1 MADGTKQMTD
11 GTKHPPATS
20 MADGTMAGVD
30 SYKNDARYKKYQAA
44 VEKAL
49 QTFESVGEWADIISF
64 LNRLSKVP
72 LPTKPHVHH
81 TVDRYLTRITIQQSR
96 RNFWSISGSPNA
108 SIRTSRV
115 VSIKRPWSC
124 TTKSSPKPRYTAHQ
138 AHDT

>member
-1 MADGTKQMTD
+1 
-11 GTKHPPATS
+11 

-72 LPTKPHVHH
+72 LP
-81 TVDRYLTRITIQQSR
+81 QSPVC
-96 RNFWSISGSPNA
+96 I
-108 SIRTSRV
+108 I
-115 VSIKRPWSC
+115 PWIGI
-124 TTKSSPKPRYTAHQ
+124 
-138 AHDT
+138 